1 MGKAWLLCGSHLSLS
16 FPSFPGLSPPVSWL
30 CCHILGTGEGSWV
43 LWELLLLSTGEQLL
57 LLGSKSIRKGFIPLP
72 PSRTGD
78 QGPMA
83 TLS

>member
-1 MGKAWLLCGSHLSLS
+1 M
-16 FPSFPGLSPPVSWL
+16 
-30 CCHILGTGEGSWV
+30 GTGEGSWV

-72 PSRTGD
+72 SSRTGD